1 MRACVRVCVIQLIV
15 KHDGSRVVQ
24 TCIQYGTEAH
34 RKTIHEA
41 FRGRILELAQDKFAH
56 HLIYKLF
63 KYGAK
68 HQLDRQMLP
77 ELMGSFVK
85 LAKNKVPPIY
95 PSIHQASE
103 RLRSH
108 SLLVCAL
115 SVASIRST
123 L

>member
-1 MRACVRVCVIQLIV
+1 MRACVIQLIV

-85 LAKNKVPPIY
+85 LAKNKVPPMIY
-95 PSIHQASE
+95 PSSHLASE
-103 RLRSH
+103 RAVALTLAACVR
-108 SLLVCAL
+108 AL
-115 SVASIRST
+115 SLSLSR
-123 L
+123 